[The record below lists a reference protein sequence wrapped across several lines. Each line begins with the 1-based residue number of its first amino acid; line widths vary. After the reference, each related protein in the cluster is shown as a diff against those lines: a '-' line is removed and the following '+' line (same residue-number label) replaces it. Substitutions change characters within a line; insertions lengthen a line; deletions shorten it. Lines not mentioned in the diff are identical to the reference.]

1 MWGGRVVRLEYF
13 WSANVDR
20 RLMRSDQTSI
30 AQNRIIFYFFSKIG
44 ANKFIDYELRYECF
58 VDEIDIFMRLVMVGK
73 VCAAISLCSNRRIF
87 IHWFRNGMCE
97 GVCADYDKAC
107 YYLLRNQFYLNRT
120 RLMPIHH
127 EKFVI
132 LVWSSHKLWISNK
145 RRQIVFRFTTWD
157 YRPSQ
162 WLRINTIII
171 QTFASVAI
179 RREMCMLHGGS
190 FILLFFLVFFA
201 AMSNGE
207 RVQKR
212 QVTHVTLDAN

>member
-1 MWGGRVVRLEYF
+1 MLRRWNRYFYETGYGWESMCRYFVVLESSNIYSLISKWYVRRSLRWLRQSVLLF
-13 WSANVDR
+13 ASKSILSESDSFDAN
-20 RLMRSDQTSI
+20 TPW
-30 AQNRIIFYFFSKIG
+30 KI
-44 ANKFIDYELRYECF
+44 CHS
-58 VDEIDIFMRLVMVGK
+58 RLVVSQT
-73 VCAAISLCSNRRIF
+73 VWILNE
-87 IHWFRNGMCE
+87 HW
-97 GVCADYDKAC
+97 
-107 YYLLRNQFYLNRT
+107 
-120 RLMPIHH
+120 
-127 EKFVI
+127 
-132 LVWSSHKLWISNK
+132 
-145 RRQIVFRFTTWD
+145 QIVFRFTTWD